1 MQHLIDIVLL
11 GLLMMT
17 GFAIVRMRSLLAV
30 AMLTSIY
37 SLLSA
42 SLFVVL
48 DAVDVALTEAAI
60 GAGISTILMLATV
73 ALTTDKEKTP
83 RHTPLLP
90 LAVVTITGAA
100 LIYGTLDMPHYGD
113 PAAPIHQ
120 HVAPTYLHD
129 TPEEIGVPNVV
140 TSVLASYRGYDTLGE
155 VTVIFTAGAGVLALL
170 GYRTRRR
177 NIQGPG
183 IKRPVVLRVI
193 AKLFFPLILLFALY
207 VLFHG
212 DYGPG
217 GGFQAGVIFATGVI
231 LYALGFGLG
240 NAQRLITHQLLRI
253 MAAIGVIM
261 YAAVGIESMLL
272 GGKFLEYRVLADD
285 PVTGQHLGIMLIELS
300 IGITVAAVILI
311 IYYGFVS
318 HSPQSTTRQDAP

>member
-1 MQHLIDIVLL
+1 MEYLIDIVLL
-11 GLLMMT
+11 GLLMIT
-17 GFAIVRMRSLLAV
+17 GFAIVRMKSLLAV

-42 SLFVVL
+42 ALFVVL

-60 GAGISTILMLATV
+60 GAGISTILILATV
-73 ALTTDKEKTP
+73 ALTSDEEKAP

-90 LAVVTITGAA
+90 LIVVIATGAA

-113 PAAPIHQ
+113 PTAPVHSYAAQ
-120 HVAPTYLHD
+120 SYLHD
-129 TPEEIGVPNVV
+129 TPADIGVPNVV

-155 VTVIFTAGAGVLALL
+155 VTVIFTAGIGVLALL

-183 IKRPVVLRVI
+183 IRRLVVLRVI

-217 GGFQAGVIFATGVI
+217 GGFQAGVIFATGFI
-231 LYALGFGLG
+231 LYALAFGLG
-240 NAQRLITHQLLRI
+240 NAQRVIPHQLLRI
-253 MAAIGVIM
+253 MMTVGVLI

-285 PVTGQHLGIMLIELS
+285 PVTGQHLGIMLIELGV
-300 IGITVAAVILI
+300 GITVAAVMLI

-318 HSPQSTTRQDAP
+318 RQHSGDM

>member
-1 MQHLIDIVLL
+1 MEEHLINNVLL

-30 AMLTSIY
+30 TMLTSIY

-60 GAGISTILMLATV
+60 GAGISTILLLATV
-73 ALTTDKEKTP
+73 ALTTDEEKAP
-83 RHTPLLP
+83 RHKPLLP
-90 LAVVTITGAA
+90 LFVVVATGAA

-113 PAAPIHQ
+113 PMAPIHL
-120 HVAPTYLHD
+120 HVAPTYLHV

-140 TSVLASYRGYDTLGE
+140 TSVLASFRGYDTLGE

-177 NIQGPG
+177 NSQSPEIR
-183 IKRPVVLRVI
+183 KMVVLRVI
-193 AKLFFPLILLFALY
+193 TKLFFPLILLFALY
-207 VLFHG
+207 VQFHG

-217 GGFQAGVIFATGVI
+217 GGFQAGVIFATGFI
-231 LYALGFGLG
+231 LYALAYGLG
-240 NAQRLITHQLLRI
+240 NVQRIIPYRTLRI
-253 MAAIGVIM
+253 MMATGVLIYIG
-261 YAAVGIESMLL
+261 VGIESMLL
-272 GGKFLEYRVLADD
+272 GGKFLEYSILADD
-285 PVTGQHLGIMLIELS
+285 PVTGQHLGIMLIELGV
-300 IGITVAAVILI
+300 GITVAAVILI

-318 HSPQSTTRQDAP
+318 RRH

>member
-1 MQHLIDIVLL
+1 MEYLIDIVLL
-11 GLLMMT
+11 GLLMIT

-60 GAGISTILMLATV
+60 GAGISTILLLAAV
-73 ALTTDKEKTP
+73 ALTTDEEQAP

-90 LAVVTITGAA
+90 LIVVITTGAA
-100 LIYGTLDMPHYGD
+100 LIYGTVDMPHYGD
-113 PAAPIHQ
+113 PASPVHR
-120 HVAPTYLHD
+120 HVAATYLHD
-129 TPEEIGVPNVV
+129 TPGEIGVPNVV

-177 NIQGPG
+177 NSRGPG
-183 IKRPVVLRVI
+183 NRKLVVLRVI

-207 VLFHG
+207 IQFHG

-217 GGFQAGVIFATGVI
+217 GGFQAGVIFATGFI
-231 LYALGFGLG
+231 LYALAFGLG
-240 NAQRLITHQLLRI
+240 NAQRVIPHRMLHIMMAVGVLI
-253 MAAIGVIM
+253 
-261 YAAVGIESMLL
+261 YASVGIESMLL
-272 GGKFLEYRVLADD
+272 GGKFLEYRVLAED
-285 PVTGQHLGIMLIELS
+285 PVTGQHLGIMLIELGV
-300 IGITVAAVILI
+300 GITVAAVMLI

-318 HSPQSTTRQDAP
+318 QQRSGDM

>member
-1 MQHLIDIVLL
+1 VDYLIDIVLL
-11 GLLMMT
+11 GLLMIT

-42 SLFVVL
+42 SLFVAL

-60 GAGISTILMLATV
+60 GAGISTILMLATI
-73 ALTTDKEKTP
+73 ALTSDEEKAP

-90 LAVVTITGAA
+90 LIVVTATGAA
-100 LIYGTLDMPHYGD
+100 LIYGTLDMPHHGD
-113 PAAPIHQ
+113 PDAPVHH

-129 TPEEIGVPNVV
+129 TPGEIGVPNVV

-155 VTVIFTAGAGVLALL
+155 VTVILTAGAGVLALL
-170 GYRTRRR
+170 GYRTRRLNSR
-177 NIQGPG
+177 GPG
-183 IKRPVVLRVI
+183 NRQLVVLRVI

-217 GGFQAGVIFATGVI
+217 GGFQAGVIFATGFI
-231 LYALGFGLG
+231 LYALAFGLG
-240 NAQRLITHQLLRI
+240 NAQRVIPHRLLRI
-253 MAAIGVIM
+253 MAAVGVLI
-261 YAAVGIESMLL
+261 YAGVGIESMLL

-285 PVTGQHLGIMLIELS
+285 PVTGQHLGIMLIELGV
-300 IGITVAAVILI
+300 GITVTAVVLI

-318 HSPQSTTRQDAP
+318 RLHARDI

>member
-1 MQHLIDIVLL
+1 MEYLIDIVLL
-11 GLLMMT
+11 GLLMIT

-42 SLFVVL
+42 LLFVVL

-73 ALTTDKEKTP
+73 ALTTDVEKTP
-83 RHTPLLP
+83 RHMPLLP
-90 LAVVTITGAA
+90 LLVVIATGAA

-113 PAAPIHQ
+113 PAAPAHQ
-120 HVAPTYLHD
+120 HVAPAYLHD
-129 TPEEIGVPNVV
+129 TTADIGVPNVV

-155 VTVIFTAGAGVLALL
+155 ITVIFTAGAGVLALL
-170 GYRTRRR
+170 GYRIRGR
-177 NIQGPG
+177 NRQEADAS
-183 IKRPVVLRVI
+183 KLVVLRVI

-207 VLFHG
+207 VQFHG

-217 GGFQAGVIFATGVI
+217 GGFQAGVIFATGFI
-231 LYALGFGLG
+231 LYALAFGLG
-240 NAQRLITHQLLRI
+240 NAQRVIPHQLLRI
-253 MAAIGVIM
+253 MIAVGVLI

-285 PVTGQHLGIMLIELS
+285 PVTGQHLGILLIELGV
-300 IGITVAAVILI
+300 GITVAAVMLI

-318 HSPQSTTRQDAP
+318 RRH

>member
-1 MQHLIDIVLL
+1 MEYLIDIVLL
-11 GLLMMT
+11 GLLMIT

-60 GAGISTILMLATV
+60 GAGISTILMLATI
-73 ALTTDKEKTP
+73 ALTSDEEKAP

-90 LAVVTITGAA
+90 LIVVVVTGAA

-113 PAAPIHQ
+113 PAAPVHH
-120 HVAPTYLHD
+120 HVAPAYLHD
-129 TPEEIGVPNVV
+129 TPGEIGVPNVV

-177 NIQGPG
+177 NSQGPG
-183 IKRPVVLRVI
+183 NRKLVVLRVI

-217 GGFQAGVIFATGVI
+217 GGFQAGVIFATGFI
-231 LYALGFGLG
+231 LYALAFGLG
-240 NAQRLITHQLLRI
+240 NAQRVIPHRLLRI
-253 MAAIGVIM
+253 MAAVGVLI
-261 YAAVGIESMLL
+261 YAGVGIESMLL
-272 GGKFLEYRVLADD
+272 GGKFLEYKVLADD
-285 PVTGQHLGIMLIELS
+285 PVAGQHLGIMLIELGV
-300 IGITVAAVILI
+300 GITVAAVVLI

-318 HSPQSTTRQDAP
+318 RQHSGDI

>member
-1 MQHLIDIVLL
+1 MEYLVDIVLL
-11 GLLMMT
+11 GLLMIT

-73 ALTTDKEKTP
+73 ALTSDEEKAP
-83 RHTPLLP
+83 QHTPLLP
-90 LAVVTITGAA
+90 LFVVIATGAA

-113 PAAPIHQ
+113 PAAPVHRY
-120 HVAPTYLHD
+120 VAQSYLHD
-129 TPEEIGVPNVV
+129 TPADIGVPNVV

-155 VTVIFTAGAGVLALL
+155 VTVIFTAGIGVLALL

-177 NIQGPG
+177 NIEGPD
-183 IKRPVVLRVI
+183 IRKLVVLRVI

-217 GGFQAGVIFATGVI
+217 GGFQAGVIFATGFI
-231 LYALGFGLG
+231 LYALAYGLG
-240 NAQRLITHQLLRI
+240 NAQRVIPHQWLLV
-253 MAAIGVIM
+253 MAAVGVLI
-261 YAAVGIESMLL
+261 YAAVGFESMLL

-285 PVTGQHLGIMLIELS
+285 PVTGQHLGIMLIELGV
-300 IGITVAAVILI
+300 GITVTAVILI
-311 IYYGFVS
+311 IYYSFVS
-318 HSPQSTTRQDAP
+318 RRD

>member
-1 MQHLIDIVLL
+1 MEDLIDIVLL
-11 GLLMMT
+11 GLLMIT

-60 GAGISTILMLATV
+60 GAGISTILILATV
-73 ALTTDKEKTP
+73 ALTSDEEKAP
-83 RHTPLLP
+83 QHTPLLP
-90 LAVVTITGAA
+90 LLVVIATGAA

-113 PAAPIHQ
+113 PAAPVHR
-120 HVAPTYLHD
+120 HVAPDYLHG
-129 TPEEIGVPNVV
+129 TPADIGVPNVV

-155 VTVIFTAGAGVLALL
+155 VTVIFTAAIGVLTLL

-177 NIQGPG
+177 NSQGPG
-183 IKRPVVLRVI
+183 NRKLVVLRVI

-217 GGFQAGVIFATGVI
+217 GGFQAGVIFATGFI
-231 LYALGFGLG
+231 LYALAYGLG
-240 NAQRLITHQLLRI
+240 NAQRVIPHQLLRI
-253 MAAIGVIM
+253 MAAVGVLI
-261 YAAVGIESMLL
+261 YAGVGFESILL
-272 GGKFLEYRVLADD
+272 GGKFLEYRVLADN
-285 PVTGQHLGIMLIELS
+285 PVTGQHLGIMLIELGV
-300 IGITVAAVILI
+300 GITVAAVVLI

-318 HSPQSTTRQDAP
+318 RQHSGDM

>member
-11 GLLMMT
+11 GLLMIT
-17 GFAIVRMRSLLAV
+17 GFAIVRMRSLLAA

-42 SLFVVL
+42 ALFVVL

-60 GAGISTILMLATV
+60 GAGISTILMLAAV
-73 ALTTDKEKTP
+73 ALTSDEEKAP

-90 LAVVTITGAA
+90 LFVVFATGAA

-113 PAAPIHQ
+113 PAAPAHRYTAQ
-120 HVAPTYLHD
+120 AYLRD
-129 TPEEIGVPNVV
+129 SPGEIGVPNVV

-155 VTVIFTAGAGVLALL
+155 VTVILTAGAGVLALL
-170 GYRTRRR
+170 GDRIRRR
-177 NIQGPG
+177 KIEDAKARKL
-183 IKRPVVLRVI
+183 IVLRVI
-193 AKLFFPLILLFALY
+193 TKLFLPLILLFALY

-217 GGFQAGVIFATGVI
+217 GGFQAGVIFATGFI
-231 LYALGFGLG
+231 LYALAFGLG
-240 NAQRLITHQLLRI
+240 NAQRLIPSRLLRI
-253 MAAIGVIM
+253 MAAAGVLI

-272 GGKFLEYRVLADD
+272 GGKFLEYRVLAND
-285 PVTGQHLGIMLIELS
+285 PVTGQHLGIMLIEVGV
-300 IGITVAAVILI
+300 GITVTAVMLI

-318 HSPQSTTRQDAP
+318 RRHSGDI

>member
-1 MQHLIDIVLL
+1 MEYLIDMVLL
-11 GLLMMT
+11 GLLMIT
-17 GFAIVRMRSLLAV
+17 GFAIVRMQSLLAV

-60 GAGISTILMLATV
+60 GAGISTILMLAAV
-73 ALTTDKEKTP
+73 ALTSDEEKAP

-90 LAVVTITGAA
+90 LIVVIATGAA

-113 PAAPIHQ
+113 PVAPGHR
-120 HVAPTYLHD
+120 HVAQAYLHD
-129 TPEEIGVPNVV
+129 TPADIGVTNVV

-155 VTVIFTAGAGVLALL
+155 VTVIFTAGIGVLALL

-183 IKRPVVLRVI
+183 IRRLVVLRVI

-217 GGFQAGVIFATGVI
+217 GGFQAGVIFATGFI
-231 LYALGFGLG
+231 LYALAFGLG
-240 NAQRLITHQLLRI
+240 NAQRVIPHQLLCI
-253 MAAIGVIM
+253 MAAVGVLI

-272 GGKFLEYRVLADD
+272 GGKFLEYRVLAAD
-285 PVTGQHLGIMLIELS
+285 PVTGQHLGIMLIELGV
-300 IGITVAAVILI
+300 GITVAAVVLI

-318 HSPQSTTRQDAP
+318 RQHSGDM

>member
-1 MQHLIDIVLL
+1 MEYLIDIVLL
-11 GLLMMT
+11 GLLMIT

-60 GAGISTILMLATV
+60 GAGISTILILATV
-73 ALTTDKEKTP
+73 ALTSDEEKAP
-83 RHTPLLP
+83 QHTPLLP
-90 LAVVTITGAA
+90 LLVVIATGAA

-113 PAAPIHQ
+113 PAAPVHS
-120 HVAPTYLHD
+120 HVAPDYLHT
-129 TPEEIGVPNVV
+129 TPADIGVTNVV

-155 VTVIFTAGAGVLALL
+155 VTVIFTAAIGVLTLL

-177 NIQGPG
+177 NSQGPG
-183 IKRPVVLRVI
+183 NRKLVVLRVI

-217 GGFQAGVIFATGVI
+217 GGFQAGVIFATGFI
-231 LYALGFGLG
+231 LYALAYGLG
-240 NAQRLITHQLLRI
+240 NAQRVIPHQLLRI
-253 MAAIGVIM
+253 MAAVGVLI
-261 YAAVGIESMLL
+261 YAGVGFESILL
-272 GGKFLEYRVLADD
+272 GGNFLEYRVLADN
-285 PVTGQHLGIMLIELS
+285 PVTGQHLGIMLIELGV
-300 IGITVAAVILI
+300 GITVAAVVLI

-318 HSPQSTTRQDAP
+318 RQHSGDM

>member
-1 MQHLIDIVLL
+1 MEHLIDIILL
-11 GLLMMT
+11 GLLMIT
-17 GFAIVRMRSLLAV
+17 GFAIAHMRSLLAV

-60 GAGISTILMLATV
+60 GAGISTILILATV
-73 ALTTDKEKTP
+73 ALTTDREPVP

-90 LAVVTITGAA
+90 LVVVIATGAA

-113 PAAPIHQ
+113 PDAPVHQ

-155 VTVIFTAGAGVLALL
+155 VTVIFTAGIGVLALL

-177 NIQGPG
+177 NIQDPG
-183 IKRPVVLRVI
+183 IKKLVVLRVI
-193 AKLFFPLILLFALY
+193 TKLFLPLILLFALY

-217 GGFQAGVIFATGVI
+217 GGFQAGVIFATGFI
-231 LYALGFGLG
+231 LYALAFGLG
-240 NAQRLITHQLLRI
+240 NAQRVIPHQLLYR
-253 MAAIGVIM
+253 MAAVGVLL
-261 YAAVGIESMLL
+261 YAAVGIEGMLL
-272 GGKFLEYRVLADD
+272 GGKFLEYRVLTDD
-285 PVTGQHLGIMLIELS
+285 PVTGQHLGIMLIELG
-300 IGITVAAVILI
+300 IGITVTAVMLI

-318 HSPQSTTRQDAP
+318 RRHSGNI

>member
-1 MQHLIDIVLL
+1 MEHLINNVLL
-11 GLLMMT
+11 ALLMMT
-17 GFAIVRMRSLLAV
+17 GIAIVRMRSLLAV

-73 ALTTDKEKTP
+73 ALTTDEEKPP
-83 RHTPLLP
+83 RHKPLLP
-90 LAVVTITGAA
+90 LFVVVATGAA

-113 PAAPIHQ
+113 PMAPIHL
-120 HVAPTYLHD
+120 HVAPTYLHV
-129 TPEEIGVPNVV
+129 TPEEIGVPNIV

-155 VTVIFTAGAGVLALL
+155 VTVIFTAGVGVLALL

-177 NIQGPG
+177 NIQSPE
-183 IKRPVVLRVI
+183 IRRLVVLRVI

-207 VLFHG
+207 VQFHG

-217 GGFQAGVIFATGVI
+217 GGFQAGVIFAAGFI
-231 LYALGFGLG
+231 LYALAYGLG
-240 NAQRLITHQLLRI
+240 NVQRIIPYRLLHI
-253 MAAIGVIM
+253 MMAVGVLLYIG
-261 YAAVGIESMLL
+261 VGIESMLL

-285 PVTGQHLGIMLIELS
+285 PVTGQHLGIMLIELGV
-300 IGITVAAVILI
+300 GITVASVILI
-311 IYYGFVS
+311 IYYGFIS
-318 HSPQSTTRQDAP
+318 RQHPGEG

>member
-1 MQHLIDIVLL
+1 MEHLIDIVLL
-11 GLLMMT
+11 GLLMIT
-17 GFAIVRMRSLLAV
+17 GFALVRMKSLLAV

-60 GAGISTILMLATV
+60 GAGISTILLLATV
-73 ALTTDKEKTP
+73 ALTRDEEKTP

-113 PAAPIHQ
+113 PAAPVHQ
-120 HVAPTYLHD
+120 QAASAYLHD
-129 TPEEIGVPNVV
+129 TPGEIGVSNVV

-155 VTVIFTAGAGVLALL
+155 ITVIFTAGAGVLALL
-170 GYRTRRR
+170 GNRRR
-177 NIQGPG
+177 NVQGPE
-183 IKRPVVLRVI
+183 IRKLVVLRVI

-212 DYGPG
+212 EYGPG
-217 GGFQAGVIFATGVI
+217 GGFQAGVIFATGFI
-231 LYALGFGLG
+231 LYALAFGLG
-240 NAQRLITHQLLRI
+240 NAQRLIPDPLLRI
-253 MAAIGVIM
+253 MAAVGVLM
-261 YAAVGIESMLL
+261 YAAVGIEGMLL

-285 PVTGQHLGIMLIELS
+285 PVTGQHLGIMLIELGV
-300 IGITVAAVILI
+300 GITVAAVMLM

-318 HSPQSTTRQDAP
+318 RQQ

>member
-1 MQHLIDIVLL
+1 MEYLIDFVLL
-11 GLLMMT
+11 GLLMIT

-73 ALTTDKEKTP
+73 ALTSDEEQAP

-90 LAVVTITGAA
+90 LIVVIATGAA

-113 PAAPIHQ
+113 PAAPVHR
-120 HVAPTYLHD
+120 HVAPAYLHD
-129 TPEEIGVPNVV
+129 TPADIGVPNVV

-155 VTVIFTAGAGVLALL
+155 VTVIFTAGIGVLALL

-177 NIQGPG
+177 NSQGPG
-183 IKRPVVLRVI
+183 NRQLVVLRVI

-217 GGFQAGVIFATGVI
+217 GGFQAGVIFATGFI
-231 LYALGFGLG
+231 LYALAFGLG
-240 NAQRLITHQLLRI
+240 NAQRVIPHRLLRI
-253 MAAIGVIM
+253 MMAAGVLI

-272 GGKFLEYRVLADD
+272 GGNFLEYRVLADD
-285 PVTGQHLGIMLIELS
+285 PVTGQHLGIMLIELGV
-300 IGITVAAVILI
+300 GITVAAVVLI

-318 HSPQSTTRQDAP
+318 RQHSGDM

>member
-1 MQHLIDIVLL
+1 MEYLIDIVLL
-11 GLLMMT
+11 GLLMIT

-42 SLFVVL
+42 LLFVVL

-73 ALTTDKEKTP
+73 ALTTDVEKTP
-83 RHTPLLP
+83 RHMPLLP
-90 LAVVTITGAA
+90 LLVVIATGAA

-113 PAAPIHQ
+113 PAAPAHQ
-120 HVAPTYLHD
+120 HLAPAYLHD
-129 TPEEIGVPNVV
+129 TTADIGVPNVV

-155 VTVIFTAGAGVLALL
+155 ITVIFTAGAGVLALL
-170 GYRTRRR
+170 GYRIRGR
-177 NIQGPG
+177 NRQEADAS
-183 IKRPVVLRVI
+183 KLVVLRVI

-207 VLFHG
+207 VQFHG

-217 GGFQAGVIFATGVI
+217 GGFQAGVIFATGFI
-231 LYALGFGLG
+231 LYALAFGLG
-240 NAQRLITHQLLRI
+240 NAQRVIPHQLLRI
-253 MAAIGVIM
+253 MIAVGVLI

-285 PVTGQHLGIMLIELS
+285 PVTGQHLGILLIELGV
-300 IGITVAAVILI
+300 GITVAAVMLI

-318 HSPQSTTRQDAP
+318 RRH

>member
-1 MQHLIDIVLL
+1 MEHLVDIVLL
-11 GLLMMT
+11 GLLMIT
-17 GFAIVRMRSLLAV
+17 GFAIVRMRSLLAA

-60 GAGISTILMLATV
+60 GAGISTILLLATV
-73 ALTTDKEKTP
+73 ALTTDEEKAP

-90 LAVVTITGAA
+90 LVVVIATGAA

-120 HVAPTYLHD
+120 YVAPTYLHD
-129 TPEEIGVPNVV
+129 TPGVIGVPNVV

-155 VTVIFTAGAGVLALL
+155 VTVIFTAGVGVMVLL
-170 GYRTRRR
+170 GYRLRRC
-177 NIQGPG
+177 NITGPG
-183 IKRPVVLRVI
+183 IRNLIVLRVI

-207 VLFHG
+207 VLLHG

-217 GGFQAGVIFATGVI
+217 GGFQAGVVFATGFI
-231 LYALGFGLG
+231 LYALAFGLG
-240 NAQRLITHQLLRI
+240 NAQRLIPRKLLRI
-253 MAAIGVIM
+253 MVAVGMLI

-285 PVTGQHLGIMLIELS
+285 PVTGQRLGIMLIELGV
-300 IGITVAAVILI
+300 GIAVASVVLI
-311 IYYGFVS
+311 IYYAFVS
-318 HSPQSTTRQDAP
+318 RHCQAPEDM

>member
-1 MQHLIDIVLL
+1 MEYLIDFVLL
-11 GLLMMT
+11 GLLMIT

-73 ALTTDKEKTP
+73 ALTSDEEKAP

-90 LAVVTITGAA
+90 LIVVIATGAA

-113 PAAPIHQ
+113 PAAPVHR
-120 HVAPTYLHD
+120 HVAPAYLHD
-129 TPEEIGVPNVV
+129 TPADIGVPNVV

-155 VTVIFTAGAGVLALL
+155 VTVIFTAGIGVLSLL

-177 NIQGPG
+177 NSQGPG
-183 IKRPVVLRVI
+183 NRQLVVLRVI

-217 GGFQAGVIFATGVI
+217 GGFQAGVIFATGFI
-231 LYALGFGLG
+231 LYALAFGLG
-240 NAQRLITHQLLRI
+240 NAQRVIPHRLLRI
-253 MAAIGVIM
+253 MMAAGVLI

-272 GGKFLEYRVLADD
+272 GGNFLEYRVLADD
-285 PVTGQHLGIMLIELS
+285 PVTGQHLGIMLIELGV
-300 IGITVAAVILI
+300 GITVAAVVLI

-318 HSPQSTTRQDAP
+318 RQHSGDM

>member
-11 GLLMMT
+11 GLLMIT
-17 GFAIVRMRSLLAV
+17 GFAIVRMRSLLAA

-42 SLFVVL
+42 ALFVVL

-60 GAGISTILMLATV
+60 GAGISTILMLAAV
-73 ALTTDKEKTP
+73 ALTSDEEKAP

-90 LAVVTITGAA
+90 LFVVCATGAA

-113 PAAPIHQ
+113 PAAPAHRYTAQ
-120 HVAPTYLHD
+120 AYLRD
-129 TPEEIGVPNVV
+129 SPGEIGVPNVV

-155 VTVIFTAGAGVLALL
+155 VTVILTAGAGVLALL
-170 GYRTRRR
+170 GDRIRRR
-177 NIQGPG
+177 KIADAKVRKL
-183 IKRPVVLRVI
+183 IVLRVI
-193 AKLFFPLILLFALY
+193 TKLFLPLILLFALY

-217 GGFQAGVIFATGVI
+217 GGFQAGVIFATGFI
-231 LYALGFGLG
+231 LYALAFGLG
-240 NAQRLITHQLLRI
+240 NAQRLIPSRLLRI
-253 MAAIGVIM
+253 MAAAGVLI

-272 GGKFLEYRVLADD
+272 GGKFLEYRVLAND
-285 PVTGQHLGIMLIELS
+285 PVTGQHLGIMLIEVGV
-300 IGITVAAVILI
+300 GITVTAVMLI

-318 HSPQSTTRQDAP
+318 RRHSGDI

>member
-1 MQHLIDIVLL
+1 MQHLIDVVLL
-11 GLLMMT
+11 GLLMVT

-60 GAGISTILMLATV
+60 GAGISTILMLATIG
-73 ALTTDKEKTP
+73 LTREQEKLP

-90 LAVVTITGAA
+90 LIVVTVTGAA

-113 PAAPIHQ
+113 PAAPVHQ
-120 HVAPTYLHD
+120 HVAPTYLQD

-170 GYRTRRR
+170 GYRIQRR
-177 NIQGPG
+177 NITGPG
-183 IKRPVVLRVI
+183 VKRLVVLRVV

-207 VLFHG
+207 VQFHG

-217 GGFQAGVIFATGVI
+217 GGFQAGVIFATGFI
-231 LYALGFGLG
+231 LYALAFGLG
-240 NAQRLITHQLLRI
+240 NAQRLIHHKWLSV
-253 MAAIGVIM
+253 MAAIGVLI
-261 YAAVGIESMLL
+261 YAAVGIEGMLL
-272 GGKFLEYRVLADD
+272 GGKFLEYGVLADD
-285 PVTGQHLGIMLIELS
+285 PVTGQHLGILLIELGV
-300 IGITVAAVILI
+300 GITVAAVILI

-318 HSPQSTTRQDAP
+318 RRPQATTRKDSS

>member
-1 MQHLIDIVLL
+1 ML

-17 GFAIVRMRSLLAV
+17 GFAIARMRSLLAV
-30 AMLTSIY
+30 TMLTSIY

-60 GAGISTILMLATV
+60 GAGISTILLLATV
-73 ALTTDKEKTP
+73 ARTTDEEKAP

-90 LAVVTITGAA
+90 LFVVVATGAA

-113 PAAPIHQ
+113 PMAPIHL
-120 HVAPTYLHD
+120 HVAPTYLHV

-140 TSVLASYRGYDTLGE
+140 TSVLASFRGYDTLGE

-177 NIQGPG
+177 NSQNPEIR
-183 IKRPVVLRVI
+183 KMVVLRVI
-193 AKLFFPLILLFALY
+193 TKLFFPLILLFALY
-207 VLFHG
+207 VQFHG

-217 GGFQAGVIFATGVI
+217 GGFQAGVIFATGFI
-231 LYALGFGLG
+231 LYALAYGIG
-240 NAQRLITHQLLRI
+240 NVQRIIPYGKLRI
-253 MAAIGVIM
+253 MMAAGLLIYIG
-261 YAAVGIESMLL
+261 VGIESMLL
-272 GGKFLEYRVLADD
+272 GGKFLEYRILADD
-285 PVTGQHLGIMLIELS
+285 PVTGQQLGIMLIELGV
-300 IGITVAAVILI
+300 GITVAAVILI

-318 HSPQSTTRQDAP
+318 RKH

>member
-1 MQHLIDIVLL
+1 MDHLINIALL
-11 GLLMMT
+11 GLLLIT
-17 GFAIVRMRSLLAV
+17 GFAIARVRSLLAV

-60 GAGISTILMLATV
+60 GAGISTILMLA
-73 ALTTDKEKTP
+73 AIAITTDREKTP
-83 RHTPLLP
+83 WHTPLLP
-90 LAVVTITGAA
+90 LGVVIATGAA

-113 PAAPIHQ
+113 PQAPVHL

-129 TPEEIGVPNVV
+129 TPGEIGVPNVV

-155 VTVIFTAGAGVLALL
+155 VTVIFTAGVGVLALL
-170 GYRTRRR
+170 GYRTRGR
-177 NIQGPG
+177 NVLLR
-183 IKRPVVLRVI
+183 KLVVLRVI

-207 VLFHG
+207 VQFHG

-217 GGFQAGVIFATGVI
+217 GGFQAGVIFATGFI
-231 LYALGFGLG
+231 LYALAFGLG
-240 NAQRLITHQLLRI
+240 NAQRVIPHRLLRI
-253 MAAIGVIM
+253 IMALGVVI
-261 YAAVGIESMLL
+261 YAGVGIESMLL

-285 PVTGQHLGIMLIELS
+285 PVAGQQLGILLIELGV
-300 IGITVAAVILI
+300 GITVTAVILI

-318 HSPQSTTRQDAP
+318 RRHQNTSGEM

>member
-1 MQHLIDIVLL
+1 MEHLIDIVLL
-11 GLLMMT
+11 GLLMIT
-17 GFAIVRMRSLLAV
+17 GFAIVRMKSLLAV

-48 DAVDVALTEAAI
+48 NAVDVALTEAAI
-60 GAGISTILMLATV
+60 GAGISTILMLAAV
-73 ALTTDKEKTP
+73 ALTSDEEKAP

-90 LAVVTITGAA
+90 LVVVIATGAA

-113 PAAPIHQ
+113 PAAPVHR
-120 HVAPTYLHD
+120 HVAQTYLHD
-129 TPEEIGVPNVV
+129 TPEDIGVPNVV

-155 VTVIFTAGAGVLALL
+155 VTVIFTAGIGVLALL
-170 GYRTRRR
+170 GYHTRRR

-183 IKRPVVLRVI
+183 IRRLVVLRVI

-217 GGFQAGVIFATGVI
+217 GGFQAGVIFATGFI
-231 LYALGFGLG
+231 LYALAFGLG
-240 NAQRLITHQLLRI
+240 NAQRVIPHQLLRI
-253 MAAIGVIM
+253 MAAVGVLI
-261 YAAVGIESMLL
+261 YAAVGIEGMLL

-285 PVTGQHLGIMLIELS
+285 PVTGQHLGIMLIELGV
-300 IGITVAAVILI
+300 GITVAAVMLI
-311 IYYGFVS
+311 IYYSFVS
-318 HSPQSTTRQDAP
+318 RRD